1 MFKKNFR
8 PKSNK
13 LMSRLGVENSTYN
26 YRNEL
31 NKSNKKSDIHGML
44 KHKDT
49 RYLKWLKDQLD
60 EKETR
65 DKLLTYRNDII
76 QGNERANYRNQL
88 DIANRNIQRDN
99 LNHNSIEHLQ
109 HQINQFRNLQF
120 T

>member
-1 MFKKNFR
+1 MFKKNLR

-31 NKSNKKSDIHGML
+31 NKSNKKSDIHGIF
-44 KHKDT
+44 KRKDT
-49 RYLKWLKDQLD
+49 TYLKWLKDQLD
-60 EKETR
+60 ERETR

-99 LNHNSIEHLQ
+99 LSHNSIEHLQ

>member
-26 YRNEL
+26 YRNEINKGN
-31 NKSNKKSDIHGML
+31 NKSDTHGML

-60 EKETR
+60 ERETR
-65 DKLLTYRNDII
+65 EKLLTLRNDI
-76 QGNERANYRNQL
+76 
-88 DIANRNIQRDN
+88 
-99 LNHNSIEHLQ
+99 
-109 HQINQFRNLQF
+109 
-120 T
+120 